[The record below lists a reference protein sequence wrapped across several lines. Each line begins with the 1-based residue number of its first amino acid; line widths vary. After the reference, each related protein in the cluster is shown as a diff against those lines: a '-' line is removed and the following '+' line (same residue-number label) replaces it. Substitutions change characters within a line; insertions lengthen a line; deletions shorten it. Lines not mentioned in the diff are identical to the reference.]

1 VAETAILTFAD
12 CIDALADFARMS
24 GGVSVAIPALKRC
37 VLAAYDEVAAAHD
50 WRSLKQMTRINLR
63 KPQTAGT
70 VSYNATTRELTLTG
84 ATWPS
89 WSQDA
94 SVRIDGVLHDV
105 DTVKTTTVLTL
116 DSVMCPADDIT
127 DASYVMF
134 PRWYLLPLDFE
145 ALATPMDEPFAW
157 GLGEYIS
164 PDAMAQLMRYED
176 ETGDPRFYSIQTADG
191 IYGALALS
199 VWPASDKD
207 RTYDVLYRR
216 KPRALR
222 HSGKEPGDYVG
233 SVSTTAGDA
242 SIAGA
247 STAFTDTMQGAIIR
261 LIGATTIKALPTG
274 WDGAHPRIEERSI
287 SSVASATVATADSA
301 FANTLAGAAYVV
313 SDPIDLHSSAHA
325 ALMACAIKHLARRL
339 RLKDYAVLDRAAQQ
353 AIQDAK
359 SLDGGRVHQRRVA
372 GATIG
377 PVTRLAHATNRPQV
391 Y

>member
-1 VAETAILTFAD
+1 MAETTILTFAD

-89 WSQDA
+89 WAWDA

-105 DTVKTTTVLTL
+105 ASVKSATVLVL
-116 DSVMCPADDIT
+116 DETMCPAADIT
-127 DASYVMF
+127 GGAYSLF

-176 ETGDPRFYSIQTADG
+176 ETGDPRYYSIQAADG

-207 RTYDVLYRR
+207 KTYDVLYRR
-216 KPRALR
+216 RPRALR

-233 SVSTTAGDA
+233 TVSTTSGDA
-242 SIAGA
+242 GITGA

-261 LIGATTIKALPTG
+261 LAAASAMKALPTG
-274 WDGAHPRIEERSI
+274 WGGANPRLEERSI
-287 SSVASATVATADSA
+287 LTVTSATAATADSP
-301 FANTLAGAAYVV
+301 FANTLNGASYVV

-339 RLKDYAVLDRAAQQ
+339 RLKDYAVLDKAARQ

-359 SLDGGRVHQRRVA
+359 SLDGGRVHQRRIA

-391 Y
+391 S